1 MRIIEMF
8 QLSFKQIR
16 KHFLESFLII
26 CGIALGIA
34 VVTGVIGLTEGYER
48 QFVDYANS
56 PSFRIFQLTTIDEG
70 EGGSIKNLRRGGII
84 EDKRL
89 KLTYDDYLKLRKAD
103 IPGIEYI
110 WLSSFVKKQD
120 LNLGTQVGIDL
131 SDVGNKEE
139 IVFVTPDFFKVIEA
153 EIEMGSVFTEHD
165 VSEASK
171 VVIMGKNLALARYP
185 PAPPD
190 PSDLPG
196 LYDDVVEAIGS
207 IYQGLEIIGV
217 VNFIPIDR
225 VNVVEGIGQLGRI
238 NRHVFV
244 PYFTDVQG
252 KNSKNKDD
260 VNSIYV
266 TVAKNQNVQTIY
278 GRLKRHLDDNY
289 AGQVYLKGNYLQKD
303 RVSKSNLLI
312 SNVIG
317 FFAIAGLLI
326 ASINILNLMLAKIL
340 RRNKYI
346 GLSMALGASKLD
358 VFKLFLVES
367 VLLGLLGLILGLGLA
382 SGGSAVLSQFIQ
394 IPIYISFGTVLVAI
408 GLAIFTGVV
417 FGLYPAYQA
426 SQINPVDV
434 IRGE

>member
-1 MRIIEMF
+1 MGIIEMF
-8 QLSFKQIR
+8 QISFKQIR

-48 QFVDYANS
+48 QFVEYANS
-56 PSFRIFQLTTIDEG
+56 PSFRIFQLTTIYAG

-110 WLSSFVKKQD
+110 WLSSFVKRQN
-120 LNLGTQVGIDL
+120 LNLGTQVGIDF
-131 SDVGNKEE
+131 SNVGNMEKMF
-139 IVFVTPDFFKVIEA
+139 FVTPEFFKVIET
-153 EIEMGSVFTEHD
+153 EIEMGYVFTEHD

-171 VVIMGKNLALARYP
+171 VVVMGKNLALVLNP

-190 PSDLPG
+190 SPDMPG
-196 LYDDVVEAIGS
+196 LYDNVQPIESV
-207 IYQGLEIIGV
+207 YQGLEIIGV
-217 VNFIPIDR
+217 VNFTPIDR
-225 VNVVEGIGQLGRI
+225 VNVVEGIGELGRI

-252 KNSKNKDD
+252 KNSKTKDD
-260 VNSIYV
+260 VNYIYV
-266 TVAKNQNVQTIY
+266 SVAKNENVQTVY
-278 GRLKRHLDDNY
+278 GRLKRYLDDNY
-289 AGQVYLKGNYLQKD
+289 AGQVYINGNYLQMD
-303 RVSKSNLLI
+303 RVSRSNVLI
-312 SNVIG
+312 SQVIG

-367 VLLGLLGLILGLGLA
+367 VLLGLLGFILGLGLA

-394 IPIYISFGTVLVAI
+394 VPIYISLGTVLVAI

>member
-1 MRIIEMF
+1 MGIIEMF
-8 QLSFKQIR
+8 QFSFKQIR

-26 CGIALGIA
+26 FGIALGIA

-70 EGGSIKNLRRGGII
+70 EGGSIKNLQRGGII
-84 EDKRL
+84 DDKRL

-103 IPGIEYI
+103 ILGIEYI

-131 SDVGNKEE
+131 SDVGNREE

-165 VSEASK
+165 VIEASK
-171 VVIMGKNLALARYP
+171 VMIMGKNLALAYYP

-190 PSDLPG
+190 PPDMPG
-196 LYDDVVEAIGS
+196 LYDDVAKPVGS

-217 VNFIPIDR
+217 VSFIPIDR

-252 KNSKNKDD
+252 KNSKNNDD
-260 VNSIYV
+260 VNCIYV
-266 TVAKNQNVQTIY
+266 TVAKNENVQTVY
-278 GRLKRHLDDNY
+278 GRLKRYLDDNY
-289 AGQVYLKGNYLQKD
+289 AGQVYLKGNYLQMD
-303 RVSKSNLLI
+303 QVSKSNLLI
-312 SNVIG
+312 SKVIG

-346 GLSMALGASKLD
+346 GLSMALGASKVD
-358 VFKLFLVES
+358 IFKSFLVES
-367 VLLGLLGLILGLGLA
+367 VLLGLLGSILGLGLA

-394 IPIYISFGTVLVAI
+394 IPIYISFVTVLVAI

-434 IRGE
+434 IKGE